1 MGLLKNRNNS
11 VRMGLTLLFFQYL
24 CVGTQNFHNDQNT
37 KKRTE
42 RKSYPVARFDSGY
55 RESCVIGHT
64 VVRCLLLY
72 EILRFP
78 KLGNLPLTLC
88 SFIDTITVSDFLI
101 LYIPLN
107 KVVCEDQKINRLAR
121 FWYGV
126 ILVHRVT
133 DTTLDLTKC
142 MGRFRIRNIRNGSR
156 YMRSIYVSPLFDA
169 PIRHRLQE
177 VHHLHC
183 VRLAWI
189 ASFWA
194 QLA

>member
-1 MGLLKNRNNS
+1 MCWYIKPF
-11 VRMGLTLLFFQYL
+11 TTY
-24 CVGTQNFHNDQNT
+24 QNT

-42 RKSYPVARFDSGY
+42 RKTYTVVRIDFGY
-55 RESCVIGHT
+55 RKSCVIGFT
-64 VVRCLLLY
+64 VLRCLLLY

-78 KLGNLPLTLC
+78 KLGSLPLTLC
-88 SFIDTITVSDFLI
+88 SFFDTITVSYFFI
-101 LYIPLN
+101 FYVPLK
-107 KVVCEDQKINRLAR
+107 KVVCEDRKINRLVI
-121 FWYGV
+121 FWYRV
-126 ILVHRVT
+126 ILADRVLY
-133 DTTLDLTKC
+133 TTLDLTKC

-156 YMRSIYVSPLFDA
+156 YMWSMYVSPLFDA

-194 QLA
+194 HLT